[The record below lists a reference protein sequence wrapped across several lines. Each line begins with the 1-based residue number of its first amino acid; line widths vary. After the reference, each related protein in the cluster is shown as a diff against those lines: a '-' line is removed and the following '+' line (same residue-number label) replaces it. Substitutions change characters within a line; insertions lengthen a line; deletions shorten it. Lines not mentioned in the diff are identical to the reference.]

1 MSAEDDMLS
10 LLQVPTI
17 EKAVAFHAKYDHDA
31 WKGATIRTIMC
42 SVYKARIKLKIDV
55 VQSYA
60 WLRDNGFNMEIPE
73 RISESDANDIDL
85 KS

>member
-1 MSAEDDMLS
+1 MSATDDMLD

-17 EKAVAFHAKYDHDA
+17 AKAVKFHHKYDHDA

-42 SVYKARIKLKIDV
+42 SIYKARIQLKIDV
-55 VQSYA
+55 VKSYA
-60 WLRDNGFNMEIPE
+60 WLKENGFNLELPE

-85 KS
+85 TD